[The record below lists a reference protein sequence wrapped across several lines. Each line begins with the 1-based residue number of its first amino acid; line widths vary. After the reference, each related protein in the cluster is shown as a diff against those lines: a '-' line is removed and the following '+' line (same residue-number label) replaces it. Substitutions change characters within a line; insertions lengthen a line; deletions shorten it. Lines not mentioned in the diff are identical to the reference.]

1 MKKAKKV
8 QLEVVRDC
16 GILGQIV
23 GGSTEVSG
31 SCTSSQTS
39 VTCTASGKWSRS

>member
-1 MKKAKKV
+1 MKKVKKAK
-8 QLEVVRDC
+8 LEVVRDC

-23 GGSTEVSG
+23 GGSSEASG

-39 VTCTASGKWSRS
+39 VTCTVSGKWSRA